1 MNPER
6 GCRLKT
12 KKPRVTPR
20 KNETV
25 EIIVDAIGRVQVKRI
40 TGPQSSRIVVVMDL
54 EDDKLGNSADS
65 KQ

>member
-1 MNPER
+1 
-6 GCRLKT
+6 
-12 KKPRVTPR
+12 VTPR